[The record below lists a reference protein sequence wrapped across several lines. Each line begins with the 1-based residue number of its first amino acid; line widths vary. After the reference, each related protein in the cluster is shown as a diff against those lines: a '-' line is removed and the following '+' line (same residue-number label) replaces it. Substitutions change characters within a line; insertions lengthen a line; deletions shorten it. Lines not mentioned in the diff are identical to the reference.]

1 MRKLRTQLFCMTLLV
16 LMLIPLL
23 GSAAT
28 DQKGILSQVDIRTS
42 LAALKSSESGS
53 IDITPV
59 DAFGEPIP
67 LDGLTARFQFVD
79 ASGNALSGK
88 PLVLDQALLDNGGSF
103 TVTQTDTGYRLDIVG
118 GGQEALYLIQL
129 EIVQPDGKSLSAL
142 LPPISMNGTG
152 DAAPSHLLTVTNGFN
167 QLLSEQTLENGSS
180 FTLENPSKRKGYSFI
195 GWRFTRKSD
204 GLFLGE
210 LTSMPACDVLA
221 VAQWQRY
228 NTAAPEE
235 RITPTPTPTPTLT
248 PKPTPTPTPKP
259 TPTPTPTPIPT
270 PTPTPKPT
278 PTPEPTPTPTPEPT
292 QIPTP
297 EPTPTQIPEPTEVP
311 PTPVP
316 TETPLPEPTEVPPT
330 PAPTETPT
338 PAPTVPPTPEGP
350 DVSGNP

>member
-1 MRKLRTQLFCMTLLV
+1 MKKFRTQLLCLTLLV

-28 DQKGILSQVDIRTS
+28 DQKGILSQVELLTS
-42 LAALKSSESGS
+42 FAALNSDESGS

-67 LDGLTARFQFVD
+67 LDGLTVRFQFVD
-79 ASGNALSGK
+79 AAGNALSGK

-118 GGQEALYLIQL
+118 GAQEALYLIQL
-129 EIVQPDGKSLSAL
+129 EIAQPDGKSLSTL
-142 LPPISMNGTG
+142 LPPISMNGSG
-152 DAAPSHLLTVTNGFN
+152 DTTPSHTLTVTNGFGK
-167 QLLSEQTLENGSS
+167 LLSEETLENGSS
-180 FTLENPSKRKGYSFI
+180 LSLETPRRRRGYSYI
-195 GWRFTRKSD
+195 GWRFTRESD

-210 LTSMPACDVLA
+210 LTAMPACDVLA

-235 RITPTPTPTPTLT
+235 PIISTPVPTESPT
-248 PKPTPTPTPKP
+248 
-259 TPTPTPTPIPT
+259 
-270 PTPTPKPT
+270 
-278 PTPEPTPTPTPEPT
+278 
-292 QIPTP
+292 PTP

-316 TETPLPEPTEVPPT
+316 TETPT
-330 PAPTETPT
+330 PAPTATPT
-338 PAPTVPPTPEGP
+338 PVPTETPAPAPTTEGP
-350 DVSGNP
+350 GVSGNP

>member
-1 MRKLRTQLFCMTLLV
+1 MKKLRTQLFCLTLLV
-16 LMLIPLL
+16 LMLIPLF

-42 LAALKSSESGS
+42 LAALKSGESGS

-118 GGQEALYLIQL
+118 GAQEALYLIQL

-142 LPPISMNGTG
+142 LPPISMNGSG

-180 FTLENPSKRKGYSFI
+180 FTLENPRRKKGYSFI
-195 GWRFTRKSD
+195 G
-204 GLFLGE
+204 G
-210 LTSMPACDVLA
+210 VLRA
-221 VAQWQRY
+221 KA
-228 NTAAPEE
+228 TAYFW
-235 RITPTPTPTPTLT
+235 
-248 PKPTPTPTPKP
+248 
-259 TPTPTPTPIPT
+259 
-270 PTPTPKPT
+270 
-278 PTPEPTPTPTPEPT
+278 
-292 QIPTP
+292 
-297 EPTPTQIPEPTEVP
+297 
-311 PTPVP
+311 
-316 TETPLPEPTEVPPT
+316 
-330 PAPTETPT
+330 
-338 PAPTVPPTPEGP
+338 
-350 DVSGNP
+350 VS

>member
-1 MRKLRTQLFCMTLLV
+1 MRKLRTQLFYMTLLV

-42 LAALKSSESGS
+42 LAALKSGESGS

-142 LPPISMNGTG
+142 LPPISMNGSG

-167 QLLSEQTLENGSS
+167 FSATDERNVMAGRRFSGYGNGFSPYMAMPTRTMSKCRSGRSRVAAEFARWRMGCSS
-180 FTLENPSKRKGYSFI
+180 RASNAAGPSR
-195 GWRFTRKSD
+195 
-204 GLFLGE
+204 
-210 LTSMPACDVLA
+210 
-221 VAQWQRY
+221 
-228 NTAAPEE
+228 
-235 RITPTPTPTPTLT
+235 
-248 PKPTPTPTPKP
+248 KPTMR
-259 TPTPTPTPIPT
+259 
-270 PTPTPKPT
+270 
-278 PTPEPTPTPTPEPT
+278 
-292 QIPTP
+292 
-297 EPTPTQIPEPTEVP
+297 
-311 PTPVP
+311 
-316 TETPLPEPTEVPPT
+316 
-330 PAPTETPT
+330 
-338 PAPTVPPTPEGP
+338 
-350 DVSGNP
+350 

>member
-1 MRKLRTQLFCMTLLV
+1 MKKLRTQLFCMTLLI

-42 LAALKSSESGS
+42 LAALKSGESGS

-118 GGQEALYLIQL
+118 GGQETLYLIQL

-142 LPPISMNGTG
+142 LPPISMNGSG

-167 QLLSEQTLENGSS
+167 QLLSEQTLENGSP
-180 FTLENPSKRKGYSFI
+180 FTLENPQKRKGYSFI

-204 GLFLGE
+204 GLSLGE

-235 RITPTPTPTPTLT
+235 PIISTPVPTESPL
-248 PKPTPTPTPKP
+248 
-259 TPTPTPTPIPT
+259 
-270 PTPTPKPT
+270 
-278 PTPEPTPTPTPEPT
+278 
-292 QIPTP
+292 
-297 EPTPTQIPEPTEVP
+297 PEPTEVP

-316 TETPLPEPTEVPPT
+316 TETPA
-330 PAPTETPT
+330 PAPT
-338 PAPTVPPTPEGP
+338 ASPTPEGP
-350 DVSGNP
+350 EVSGNP

>member
-1 MRKLRTQLFCMTLLV
+1 MKKLRTQLFCLTLLV

-42 LAALKSSESGS
+42 LAALKSGESGS

-129 EIVQPDGKSLSAL
+129 EIAQPDGKSLSAL
-142 LPPISMNGTG
+142 LPPISMNGSG

-167 QLLSEQTLENGSS
+167 QLLSEQTLENGSP
-180 FTLENPSKRKGYSFI
+180 FTLENPRRKKGYSFI

-235 RITPTPTPTPTLT
+235 RITPTPVPTTVPTVS
-248 PKPTPTPTPKP
+248 PTTSPTASPTASP
-259 TPTPTPTPIPT
+259 TVSPAASPSVSPAASPSVSPAASPSVSPAASPSVSPATSPSVSPATSPTVSESPSS
-270 PTPTPKPT
+270 
-278 PTPEPTPTPTPEPT
+278 EPTKDPSQVEPS
-292 QIPTP
+292 Q
-297 EPTPTQIPEPTEVP
+297 VP

-316 TETPLPEPTEVPPT
+316 
-330 PAPTETPT
+330 AETPT
-338 PAPTVPPTPEGP
+338 PAPTVSPT
-350 DVSGNP
+350 DA

>member
-1 MRKLRTQLFCMTLLV
+1 MKKLRTQLFCMTLLV

-42 LAALKSSESGS
+42 LAALKSGESGS

-129 EIVQPDGKSLSAL
+129 EIAQPDGKSLSAL
-142 LPPISMNGTG
+142 LPPISMNGSG

-167 QLLSEQTLENGSS
+167 QLLSEQTLENGSP
-180 FTLENPSKRKGYSFI
+180 FTLENPRRKKGYSFI

-235 RITPTPTPTPTLT
+235 RITPTPVPTTVPTVS
-248 PKPTPTPTPKP
+248 PTTSPTASPTASP
-259 TPTPTPTPIPT
+259 TVSPAASPSVSPAASPSVSPAASPSVSPATSPTVSPATSPSVSPATSPSVSESPSS
-270 PTPTPKPT
+270 
-278 PTPEPTPTPTPEPT
+278 EPTKDPWMVEPT
-292 QIPTP
+292 AAPSI
-297 EPTPTQIPEPTEVP
+297 
-311 PTPVP
+311 PVP
-316 TETPLPEPTEVPPT
+316 
-330 PAPTETPT
+330 AETPT
-338 PAPTVPPTPEGP
+338 PAPTVSPTDP
-350 DVSGNP
+350 

>member
-1 MRKLRTQLFCMTLLV
+1 MKKLRTQLFCLTLLI

-28 DQKGILSQVDIRTS
+28 DPKGILSQVDIRTS
-42 LAALKSSESGS
+42 LAALKSGESGS

-142 LPPISMNGTG
+142 LPPISMNGSG
-152 DAAPSHLLTVTNGFN
+152 DAAPSHLMTVTNGFD
-167 QLLSEQTLENGSS
+167 QLLSEQTLENGSP
-180 FTLENPSKRKGYSFI
+180 FTLENPRRRKGYSFI

-235 RITPTPTPTPTLT
+235 RITPTPAPTATPTPVPTA
-248 PKPTPTPTPKP
+248 TPTPVPTA
-259 TPTPTPTPIPT
+259 TPTPAPTATPTPAPTAT
-270 PTPTPKPT
+270 PTPAPTATPSPAPTAT
-278 PTPEPTPTPTPEPT
+278 PTPAPTATPSPAPTESQSPAPTATPTSA
-292 QIPTP
+292 
-297 EPTPTQIPEPTEVP
+297 
-311 PTPVP
+311 P
-316 TETPLPEPTEVPPT
+316 TETPLPEPTAVPT
-330 PAPTETPT
+330 
-338 PAPTVPPTPEGP
+338 TPEGP

>member
-1 MRKLRTQLFCMTLLV
+1 MKKLRTQLLCLTLLI

-42 LAALKSSESGS
+42 LAALKSGESGS

-103 TVTQTDTGYRLDIVG
+103 TVTQTDTGYQLDIVG

-142 LPPISMNGTG
+142 LPPISMNGSG
-152 DAAPSHLLTVTNGFN
+152 DVIPSHLLTVTNGFD
-167 QLLSEQTLENGSS
+167 QLLSEQTLENGSP
-180 FTLENPSKRKGYSFI
+180 FTLENPRRRKGYSFI

-235 RITPTPTPTPTLT
+235 RITPTPTPTL
-248 PKPTPTPTPKP
+248 TPKP
-259 TPTPTPTPIPT
+259 TPTPTPTPKPT
-270 PTPTPKPT
+270 PT

-292 QIPTP
+292 PTPTP

-316 TETPLPEPTEVPPT
+316 TESTTPTPEPTPTQIPEPTEVPPT
-330 PAPTETPT
+330 PAPTESTT
-338 PAPTVPPTPEGP
+338 PAPTIPPTPQGP

>member
-1 MRKLRTQLFCMTLLV
+1 MKKLRTQLFCMTLLV

-42 LAALKSSESGS
+42 LAALKSGEGCS

-79 ASGNALSGK
+79 TSGNALSGK

-118 GGQEALYLIQL
+118 GAQEALYLIQL
-129 EIVQPDGKSLSAL
+129 EIAQPDGKSLSAL
-142 LPPISMNGTG
+142 LPPISMNGSG

-167 QLLSEQTLENGSS
+167 QLLSEQTLENGSP
-180 FTLENPSKRKGYSFI
+180 FTLENPRRKKGYSFI

-235 RITPTPTPTPTLT
+235 RITPTPVPTTVPTVS
-248 PKPTPTPTPKP
+248 PTTSPTASPTASPSVSPAASP
-259 TPTPTPTPIPT
+259 TVSPATSPTVSPAASPSVSPAASPTGSPATSPTVSESPSS
-270 PTPTPKPT
+270 
-278 PTPEPTPTPTPEPT
+278 EPTKDPSQVEPSQVPET
-292 QIPTP
+292 S
-297 EPTPTQIPEPTEVP
+297 VP
-311 PTPVP
+311 
-316 TETPLPEPTEVPPT
+316 
-330 PAPTETPT
+330 AETPT
-338 PAPTVPPTPEGP
+338 PAPTVSPT
-350 DVSGNP
+350 DA

>member
-1 MRKLRTQLFCMTLLV
+1 MRKLRTQLFYMTLLV

-142 LPPISMNGTG
+142 LPPISMNGSG

-235 RITPTPTPTPTLT
+235 RITPTPAPTATPTPAPTA
-248 PKPTPTPTPKP
+248 TPTPTPK
-259 TPTPTPTPIPT
+259 PTPTPTPIPT
-270 PTPTPKPT
+270 PTPTPK
-278 PTPEPTPTPTPEPT
+278 PTPTPTPEPT

-330 PAPTETPT
+330 PVPAET
-338 PAPTVPPTPEGP
+338 PAPAPTTEGP

>member
-42 LAALKSSESGS
+42 LAALKSGESGS

-129 EIVQPDGKSLSAL
+129 EIAQPDGKSLSAL
-142 LPPISMNGTG
+142 LPPISMNGSG
-152 DAAPSHLLTVTNGFN
+152 DVIPSHLMTVTNGFD

-180 FTLENPSKRKGYSFI
+180 FTLENPRRKKGYSFI

-235 RITPTPTPTPTLT
+235 RITPTPVPTTVPTVS
-248 PKPTPTPTPKP
+248 PTTSPTASPTASP
-259 TPTPTPTPIPT
+259 TVSPAASPSVSPATSPSVSESPSS
-270 PTPTPKPT
+270 
-278 PTPEPTPTPTPEPT
+278 EPTKDPWMVEPT
-292 QIPTP
+292 AAPT
-297 EPTPTQIPEPTEVP
+297 
-311 PTPVP
+311 TPVP
-316 TETPLPEPTEVPPT
+316 AETP
-330 PAPTETPT
+330 A

>member
-1 MRKLRTQLFCMTLLV
+1 MKKLRTQLFCLTLLV

-23 GSAAT
+23 GSAAA

-42 LAALKSSESGS
+42 LAALKSSEGGS

-118 GGQEALYLIQL
+118 GRLEALYLIQL

-142 LPPISMNGTG
+142 LPPISMNGSG

-235 RITPTPTPTPTLT
+235 RITPTPTPTPTPTLT

-278 PTPEPTPTPTPEPT
+278 PTPTPEPTPTPTPEPT

-297 EPTPTQIPEPTEVP
+297 EPTPTQIPEPTAVP
-311 PTPVP
+311 TTPVP
-316 TETPLPEPTEVPPT
+316 TETPLPEPTAVPTT
-330 PAPTETPT
+330 PVPTETPT
-338 PAPTVPPTPEGP
+338 PAPTVSPTDP
-350 DVSGNP
+350 

>member
-1 MRKLRTQLFCMTLLV
+1 MKKLRTQLFCLTLLV
-16 LMLIPLL
+16 LMLIPLF

-42 LAALKSSESGS
+42 LAALKSGEGGS

-118 GGQEALYLIQL
+118 GAQEALYLIQL
-129 EIVQPDGKSLSAL
+129 EIAQPDGKSLSAL
-142 LPPISMNGTG
+142 LPPISMNGSG

-167 QLLSEQTLENGSS
+167 QLLSEQTLENGSP
-180 FTLENPSKRKGYSFI
+180 FTLENPRRKKGYSFI

-235 RITPTPTPTPTLT
+235 RITPTPVPTTVPTVS
-248 PKPTPTPTPKP
+248 PTTSPTASPTASP
-259 TPTPTPTPIPT
+259 TVSPAASPSVSPATSPTVSESPSSEPTKDPSQVEPSQVPPTPIP
-270 PTPTPKPT
+270 
-278 PTPEPTPTPTPEPT
+278 
-292 QIPTP
+292 
-297 EPTPTQIPEPTEVP
+297 
-311 PTPVP
+311 
-316 TETPLPEPTEVPPT
+316 
-330 PAPTETPT
+330 AETPT
-338 PAPTVPPTPEGP
+338 PAPTVSPTDP
-350 DVSGNP
+350 

>member
-1 MRKLRTQLFCMTLLV
+1 MKKFRTQLLCLTLLI

-28 DQKGILSQVDIRTS
+28 DQKGILSQVELLTS
-42 LAALKSSESGS
+42 FAALNSDESGS

-67 LDGLTARFQFVD
+67 LDGLTVRFQFVD
-79 ASGNALSGK
+79 AAGNALSGK

-118 GGQEALYLIQL
+118 GAQEALYLIQL
-129 EIVQPDGKSLSAL
+129 EITQPDGKSLSTL
-142 LPPISMNGTG
+142 LPPISMNGSG
-152 DAAPSHLLTVTNGFN
+152 DTTPSHTLTVTNGFGK
-167 QLLSEQTLENGSS
+167 LLSEATLENGSS
-180 FTLENPSKRKGYSFI
+180 LSLETPRRRRGYSYI
-195 GWRFTRKSD
+195 GWRFTRESD

-210 LTSMPACDVLA
+210 LTAMPACDVLA

-235 RITPTPTPTPTLT
+235 PIISTPVPTESPT
-248 PKPTPTPTPKP
+248 
-259 TPTPTPTPIPT
+259 
-270 PTPTPKPT
+270 
-278 PTPEPTPTPTPEPT
+278 
-292 QIPTP
+292 PTP

-316 TETPLPEPTEVPPT
+316 TETPT
-330 PAPTETPT
+330 PAPTATPT
-338 PAPTVPPTPEGP
+338 PVPTETPAPAPTTEGP
-350 DVSGNP
+350 GVSGNP